1 MMAAM
6 SAANDLQKTLDEN
19 TKPST
24 GKKVPVDENEDEP
37 QSKPSTGKKVEAVD
51 SDDDWEGRE
60 ISNLSKEKNL
70 KKLW

>member
-1 MMAAM
+1 MLRDAIFLLARRRLL
-6 SAANDLQKTLDEN
+6 ARGN

-51 SDDDWEGRE
+51 SEED
-60 ISNLSKEKNL
+60 
-70 KKLW
+70 

>member
-19 TKPST
+19 TKPNT

-51 SDDDWEGRE
+51 SDDD
-60 ISNLSKEKNL
+60 
-70 KKLW
+70 

>member
-1 MMAAM
+1 MADPSTMMAAM

-24 GKKVPVDENEDEP
+24 GKKVPVDDDEP

-51 SDDDWEGRE
+51 SDED
-60 ISNLSKEKNL
+60 
-70 KKLW
+70 